1 MFRTEITEM
10 SPHVLRVIIYDGDE
24 EGGMLYFERAKK
36 TFTSKPLSLN
46 RWVCVDAKVSEN
58 IYMTGELTPK
68 EVVNLCQV
76 RIREA
81 GL

>member
-1 MFRTEITEM
+1 MFRTDITEM
-10 SPHVLRVIIYDGDE
+10 SPHILRVIVYDADE
-24 EGGMLYFERAKK
+24 EVGVLYFERAKK

-46 RWVCVDAKVSEN
+46 QWACVDAKVSEN
-58 IYMTGELTPK
+58 IYNAGDITPK